1 MATIGANDYHEVE
14 GATVTIEMLRR
25 SFDKMDAD
33 HDGQLEKEEIKEMMQ
48 IMEPRRGI
56 TNEELTEAMAEL
68 DKDGDGTVSFE
79 EFENYFLK
87 KLMHGGGVLHGLMA
101 RMGTLAQTAAD
112 QCSEQIA
119 ENDAL
124 VRELNKKWELG
135 KLEQVRRK
143 HHAKGGMGGI
153 TIEYLQGKTVS
164 ELKLLL
170 KECKPGSEQYMMVK
184 GCIDAKSPKLDPEM
198 AQYLEKGPGEL
209 RMALLALEKNLAKLE
224 KKRGAGSD
232 QPSAKQIEARKQF
245 NATQKQHDTISG
257 IFADKVACSGM
268 LSKKGGRKGTKG
280 VEERWF
286 ALENKS
292 GSQDKVL
299 QGKADW
305 VLLYYNPKNYKV
317 LGEIVIDH
325 ECVVEIENR
334 EDGTLSRPGV
344 PVYELNVTCKDAKRG
359 AGMRTFYLFTGDKAA
374 RDEWYKHVRNASDEV
389 KLQLLWK
396 QSDTDGSGSLDLEEV
411 QKIIEG
417 MDRKVGEDEMQE
429 VMAEIDLDSSGEVGF
444 GEFLV
449 WWEKGGLTQ
458 AKVAVNPE
466 YHERTA
472 EEHEAWLRDRKEAA
486 KALFREF
493 DTNGDGVLDVAEQK
507 AMAEALTQTESDY
520 DKVLEKLQSA
530 PSEAADMSL
539 TREELEVCIDNG
551 DTVMDAVEMI
561 LVEAFWPEDD
571 DEEEDDLE

>member
-1 MATIGANDYHEVE
+1 
-14 GATVTIEMLRR
+14 
-25 SFDKMDAD
+25 
-33 HDGQLEKEEIKEMMQ
+33 
-48 IMEPRRGI
+48 
-56 TNEELTEAMAEL
+56 
-68 DKDGDGTVSFE
+68 
-79 EFENYFLK
+79 
-87 KLMHGGGVLHGLMA
+87 
-101 RMGTLAQTAAD
+101 
-112 QCSEQIA
+112 
-119 ENDAL
+119 
-124 VRELNKKWELG
+124 
-135 KLEQVRRK
+135 
-143 HHAKGGMGGI
+143 
-153 TIEYLQGKTVS
+153 
-164 ELKLLL
+164 
-170 KECKPGSEQYMMVK
+170 
-184 GCIDAKSPKLDPEM
+184 
-198 AQYLEKGPGEL
+198 
-209 RMALLALEKNLAKLE
+209 
-224 KKRGAGSD
+224 
-232 QPSAKQIEARKQF
+232 
-245 NATQKQHDTISG
+245 
-257 IFADKVACSGM
+257 M

-292 GSQDKVL
+292 GSQDEVL
-299 QGKADW
+299 QGHADW
-305 VLLYYNPKNYKV
+305 CLEYYNPKNYKV

-389 KLQLLWK
+389 TLQLLWK
-396 QSDTDGSGSLDLEEV
+396 QSD
-411 QKIIEG
+411 
-417 MDRKVGEDEMQE
+417 
-429 VMAEIDLDSSGEVGF
+429 
-444 GEFLV
+444 
-449 WWEKGGLTQ
+449 
-458 AKVAVNPE
+458 KVAVNPE
-466 YHERTA
+466 YHERTP

-551 DTVMDAVEMI
+551 DTVMDEVEMI